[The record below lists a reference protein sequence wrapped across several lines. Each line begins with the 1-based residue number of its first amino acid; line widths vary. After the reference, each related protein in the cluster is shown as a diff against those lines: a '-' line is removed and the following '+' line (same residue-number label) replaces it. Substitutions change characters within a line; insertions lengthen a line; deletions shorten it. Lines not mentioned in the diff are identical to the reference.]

1 MSRYSEIMQGLHEAA
16 AFSNGDPSVKATVH
30 KISVSEAPAAFTPEE
45 IKEIRLNA
53 KMTQGIF
60 ASCIGVTKKAV
71 EAWEGGRSKPDGAA
85 RRTLGLF
92 KQNPRYADE
101 VGIIIR

>member
-1 MSRYSEIMQGLHEAA
+1 MSRYNEIMQGLQEAL
-16 AFSNGDPSVKATVH
+16 AFVSGDHSVDVTVH
-30 KISVSEAPAAFTPEE
+30 KMSIASVPDSFTPDE

-53 KMTQGIF
+53 KMTQSVF

-85 RRTLGLF
+85 RRTLGLL

-101 VGIIIR
+101 VGIIVR

>member
-1 MSRYSEIMQGLHEAA
+1 MSRYNEIMQGLQEALA
-16 AFSNGDPSVKATVH
+16 YVSGDSSVNAPVH
-30 KISVSEAPAAFTPEE
+30 KMSVSSVPASFTPEE

-53 KMTQGIF
+53 KMTQSIF

-92 KQNPRYADE
+92 KQNPHFADD
-101 VGIIIR
+101 VGIIVR

>member
-1 MSRYSEIMQGLHEAA
+1 MSRYNEIMQGLQEAL
-16 AFSNGDPSVKATVH
+16 AFVSGDHSVNATVH
-30 KISVSEAPAAFTPEE
+30 KMSVATVPDGFTPDE
-45 IKEIRLNA
+45 IKEIRINA
-53 KMTQGIF
+53 KMTQSVF

-101 VGIIIR
+101 VGIIVR

>member
-1 MSRYSEIMQGLHEAA
+1 MSRYNEIMQGLQEALA
-16 AFSNGDPSVKATVH
+16 YTNGDPNVKATVH
-30 KISVSEAPAAFTPEE
+30 KMSISSIPSTFTPEE

-53 KMTQGIF
+53 KMTQSIF

-92 KQNPRYADE
+92 KQNPRYADD
-101 VGIIIR
+101 VGIIVR